1 MVFLVVCDMGLA
13 YLSIS
18 FLWSCQA
25 YSLLWAAASM
35 IPRAGMPLPPFL
47 PEEIP
52 IVFESSV
59 KKNFF
64 PVKNFW
70 VASVPAT
77 LHQAGIKCVFL
88 NAFYPRSFKQ
98 QKTNGLGT
106 VISRQDHWN
115 ILFTG
120 FPVPASILFVP
131 THSPNSCQRDVSMSG
146 VSNPLFHVEP
156 FDGFPLLVEWPPTL
170 LTMHVC

>member
-1 MVFLVVCDMGLA
+1 MWLCQYCSRGHPLFTLITGYKFPAGSMVFLAVCDMGLA
-13 YLSIS
+13 HLSIS

-35 IPRAGMPLPPFL
+35 VPRAGMPLHLNAP
-47 PEEIP
+47 
-52 IVFESSV
+52 VFESSV

-64 PVKNFW
+64 PVKNFCM
-70 VASVPAT
+70 ASVPAT

-106 VISRQDHWN
+106 VISRQDH
-115 ILFTG
+115 
-120 FPVPASILFVP
+120 
-131 THSPNSCQRDVSMSG
+131 
-146 VSNPLFHVEP
+146 
-156 FDGFPLLVEWPPTL
+156 
-170 LTMHVC
+170 